1 MDGAGSEGAM
11 SDLSVGNLL
20 DDRFDST
27 DEDYDMDIKAIMN
40 LDLLS
45 VILPEDHSSIG
56 DEPVTRGSRRSGRT
70 RCDRASSLR
79 HNMANAMTNED
90 ARLRLQIKQ
99 VYEANANCD
108 GSLCRTSARKGLG
121 ENGRCGFQRTSNSC
135 I

>member
-56 DEPVTRGSRRSGRT
+56 DLDYFSFGTCEVDDPVTR
-70 RCDRASSLR
+70 D
-79 HNMANAMTNED
+79 
-90 ARLRLQIKQ
+90 
-99 VYEANANCD
+99 
-108 GSLCRTSARKGLG
+108 
-121 ENGRCGFQRTSNSC
+121 
-135 I
+135 